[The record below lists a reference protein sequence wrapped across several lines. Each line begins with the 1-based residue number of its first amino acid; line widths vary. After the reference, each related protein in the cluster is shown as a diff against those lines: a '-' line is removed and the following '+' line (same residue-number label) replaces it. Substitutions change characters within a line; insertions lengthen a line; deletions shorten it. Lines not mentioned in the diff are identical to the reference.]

1 MLNGVFYATMALIT
15 HSNKTP
21 IVSPVLISY
30 LFLAIIRLYELK
42 LIFQSKKRMEMYKL
56 IYRKVSP
63 A

>member
-1 MLNGVFYATMALIT
+1 MLNKVFYATMALIT

-30 LFLAIIRLYELK
+30 LLLAVIRLYKLK
-42 LIFQSKKRMEMYKL
+42 LIFQSKKRMKMHKL
-56 IYRKVSP
+56 IYWKASP